1 MKYLTRLY
9 AYSNKAPMRTF
20 IRTYTTNYSSCH
32 ASSYKCNYSEHMFSP
47 MGAVIF
53 GGCIFSFSI
62 KAHIGQKLVYI
73 ERQND
78 EIIERL
84 KRIEKEKETQNN
96 IEK

>member
-1 MKYLTRLY
+1 MNYLTRLY
-9 AYSNKAPMRTF
+9 AYSNKAAMKTF

-32 ASSYKCNYSEHMFSP
+32 ASAYKCNYPEYMFSP
-47 MGAVIF
+47 IGAVIT

-62 KAHIGQKLVYI
+62 KHHISNELLYI

-84 KRIEKEKETQNN
+84 KRIEKETQNN

>member
-9 AYSNKAPMRTF
+9 AYSNKASTKTF
-20 IRTYTTNYSSCH
+20 IRTYTTNYSSCY
-32 ASSYKCNYSEHMFSP
+32 AKNCNYPEYMFSP
-47 MGAVIF
+47 MGAVIT
-53 GGCIFSFSI
+53 GGCIFSLSI
-62 KAHIGQKLVYI
+62 KAYISDKLIYI

-84 KRIEKEKETQNN
+84 KRIEKENQNN

>member
-9 AYSNKAPMRTF
+9 SYSNKAAMRTF

-32 ASSYKCNYSEHMFSP
+32 ASSYKCNYPEYMFSP
-47 MGAVIF
+47 MGAVLV
-53 GGCIFSFSI
+53 GGSFWSFII
-62 KAHIGQKLVYI
+62 KDYI
-73 ERQND
+73 SRELLFVKRQNE

-84 KRIEKEKETQNN
+84 KRIEKENQNN

>member
-9 AYSNKAPMRTF
+9 AYSNKAAMRTF
-20 IRTYTTNYSSCH
+20 IRTYTTNYSSCN
-32 ASSYKCNYSEHMFSP
+32 ASSYKCKYPEYMYSP
-47 MGAVIF
+47 MGAVIT
-53 GGCIFSFSI
+53 GGCIFSLSI
-62 KAHIGQKLVYI
+62 KAYIRDNLLYI

-84 KRIEKEKETQNN
+84 KRIEKENQNN

>member
-9 AYSNKAPMRTF
+9 AYSNKAPLRTF
-20 IRTYTTNYSSCH
+20 IRTYTTNYSSCN
-32 ASSYKCNYSEHMFSP
+32 ASAYKCNYPEYMFSP
-47 MGAVIF
+47 MGAVIT
-53 GGCIFSFSI
+53 GGCIFSFSV
-62 KAHIGQKLVYI
+62 KAYISEKLLYI

-84 KRIEKEKETQNN
+84 KRIEKETQNN

>member
-20 IRTYTTNYSSCH
+20 IRTYTTNYSSCY
-32 ASSYKCNYSEHMFSP
+32 AKNCNYPQYMFSP
-47 MGAVIF
+47 IGAVIF
-53 GGCIFSFSI
+53 GGCIFSVSI

-73 ERQND
+73 ERQNE

-84 KRIEKEKETQNN
+84 RCIEKEKETQNN

>member
-9 AYSNKAPMRTF
+9 AYSNNTAMRTF
-20 IRTYTTNYSSCH
+20 IRTYTTNYSTCH
-32 ASSYKCNYSEHMFSP
+32 ASSYKCNYPEYMFSP
-47 MGAVIF
+47 MGAVIL
-53 GGCIFSFSI
+53 GGCIFSISI
-62 KAHIGQKLVYI
+62 KRYVSQELLYI

-78 EIIERL
+78 EIIARL